1 MLLANKY
8 LLIITLLILVSTQK
22 TYAQEC
28 YHINLSKHFN
38 IKLKVSRVSEADS
51 FPLASTVLVYII
63 DQETNKEIQSIHI
76 DAEYLFD
83 DVFSNCTAV
92 RSYVTGYNA
101 DADAMDND
109 YGDVVVANFNFD
121 DREDLAVK
129 YSSGGNGGPQYN
141 YYIQTEQGGFKLNE
155 FLTEQMIYFPTE
167 IDAKRKR
174 LINYVHANA
183 LGENMNV
190 YAYNSAK
197 RTWKFVKR
205 RFRRG

>member
-1 MLLANKY
+1 M
-8 LLIITLLILVSTQK
+8 
-22 TYAQEC
+22 
-28 YHINLSKHFN
+28 
-38 IKLKVSRVSEADS
+38 
-51 FPLASTVLVYII
+51 YII

-83 DVFSNCTAV
+83 DVFSNCEAA
-92 RSYVTGYNA
+92 RSYTTGYNA
-101 DADAMDND
+101 EDDAMDND
-109 YGDVVVANFNFD
+109 YGDVVVADFNFD
-121 DREDLAVK
+121 GREDLAVK

-141 YYIQTEQGGFKLNE
+141 YYIQTEQSIFKLDN

-167 IDAKRKR
+167 IDAKRQR

-190 YAYNSAK
+190 YAYNSSR

-205 RFRRG
+205 RFRRAG